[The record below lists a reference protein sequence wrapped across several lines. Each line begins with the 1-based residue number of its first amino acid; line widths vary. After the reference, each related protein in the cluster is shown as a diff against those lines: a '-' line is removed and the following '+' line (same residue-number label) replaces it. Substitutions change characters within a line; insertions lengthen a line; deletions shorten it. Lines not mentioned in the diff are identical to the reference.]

1 MRSMWNTCV
10 EAVVKAPVA
19 CGQSMWV
26 LHSQISYPTSQWKTT
41 RLFRGLYTF
50 CVRYYTATVGNFT
63 SVSGQLYTLYTGLT
77 KTTTKLNI

>member
-1 MRSMWNTCV
+1 MRSLWSSCV
-10 EAVVKAPVA
+10 ELVVKAQDT

-26 LHSQISYPTSQWKTT
+26 LHSQILHPTSQWKTT
-41 RLFRGLYTF
+41 GPFRELYTF

-63 SVSGQLYTLYTGLT
+63 SVNGQLYTLYTGLT